1 MKNLLFLL
9 FFSLSCCLYAQE
21 YWSQVEHHSLTS
33 FQQNNLV
40 QEISLNQET
49 FEIALEKEGELSA
62 KKRPLLLYFPN
73 EENALEAF
81 SLSAVSIFSSE
92 VAKQYPKIKA
102 YRGNSST
109 RPGVSIRITITPQ
122 GISGTMRTPSGMLF
136 LQPQKEGQG
145 KHIYYQRKDALDQT
159 ERLPFCTTDLE
170 KIAPKSEKSSTS
182 QKTGF
187 TTPGALKTYR
197 FAVAGTAEYTSFWGD
212 NDDTNGTNQED
223 ALAAVANTINRMN
236 EVLGVDLGVRL
247 ELVTTASLLYTDTT
261 TDPFT
266 GNFNDEIQQTLTV
279 EVGEANYDIGHLF
292 HRGSANG
299 DAGSVGN
306 VCQNGQKGSAFS
318 SHPFT
323 ATNGSGGN
331 FLSDYYD
338 IDYVIHEVGHQFGAL
353 HTFAYNTEGY
363 GVNSEPGSGST
374 IMSYAGIVSGQNMQ
388 RHSDPYFHYHSI
400 QNIKDYL
407 AGYSCQTTLATTNHI
422 PQVEAGQDYTI
433 PKGTAYSL
441 TAVAT
446 DTDSLTYCWEQLDS
460 GVVRSGDFGPNL
472 LSGSTN
478 RSLLPTT
485 STTRIIP
492 RMTSVLAG
500 NLTETNPT
508 LGSGWETVSSVER
521 NLQWGITVRDRDQAN
536 PSGVGFSAQD
546 SMTIKVDGEAGPF
559 FVNSQDQSS
568 IQWLS
573 GSNERI
579 VWDVANTN
587 QAPINTTSV
596 SIYLS
601 LDGGTTFPFLLANSI
616 PNNGLAFIIVPGNI
630 STTQARI
637 KIQADNNIYFAVNSS
652 NFSIQERPF
661 ALPFTLPEKIVCGQA
676 FVRFN
681 FSLQQYDGASG
692 PVSLSVSGLPT
703 GVTASLNPAVL
714 TASESSGTLVLD
726 TDGTSTGTYSFT
738 LVGIRGATVIQ
749 QSFTT
754 KLYAA
759 TIPSPILQFP
769 SDSAVNQPT
778 NLQLSW
784 AENNEASQYRFQLST
799 SADFS
804 SFVANVLVNTN
815 SYNISQL
822 TAESS
827 YYWRVSTLNECG
839 ESNFSTAFQFETDTT
854 SCATFTSIDVPRNIQ
869 DSTATTPG
877 LTEVNI
883 LVPDDL
889 PILDIDVKVEIA
901 HTYDGDLTL
910 SLIHPDGREIIL
922 VQNQGG
928 SGNNFDNTIFD
939 AEATTPIQS
948 GSPPFSGTYLPQGD
962 LASLYNSS
970 AQGNW
975 RFKVVDN
982 ATQDT
987 GIIESVE
994 LILCLSGQLQPN
1006 DDNDLYPNNV
1016 DNCPLVTNP
1025 DQSDTDG
1032 DGEGDLCDID
1042 AQRNFSIF
1050 KTDETCVS
1058 QNNGSISINAIAQF
1072 SYQVNL
1078 RGPNGLNQDFIMTNQ
1093 GLVINNLQSGDY
1105 LLRFRSIQV
1114 PDFEQ
1119 YFATTIT
1126 QPLPLSVSAK
1136 VNTAKENVI
1145 LDLAGSERYIIRF
1158 NEIEFETIGVNQKE
1172 LPLQKGLNFIEVRT
1186 DLSCQGTHKEMIY
1199 LDTPSTLYPNP
1210 VQDNITVLVGGDS
1223 SLVQLTIYDIQ
1234 GNQRYFEETQLNELN
1249 RSIEVAALDYP
1260 PGNYIVKLV
1269 TAENVETL
1277 KFIKQ

>member
-1 MKNLLFLL
+1 LKNLLFLI
-9 FFSLSCCLYAQE
+9 FFSLSYCLCGQE
-21 YWSQVEHHSLTS
+21 YWGQVEQHSLTS

-81 SLSAVSIFSSE
+81 SLSTVSLFSLE
-92 VAKQYPKIKA
+92 VAKQYPQIKA
-102 YRGNSST
+102 YRGNSTT
-109 RPGVSIRITITPQ
+109 RPGVSIRITISPQ

-145 KHIYYQRKDALDQT
+145 KHVYYQRKDALDQT
-159 ERLPFCTTDLE
+159 ESLPFCTTDLE
-170 KIAPKSEKSSTS
+170 KIAPNAEKSSTN
-182 QKTGF
+182 QKSEFIKSGT
-187 TTPGALKTYR
+187 LKTYR
-197 FAVAGTAEYTSFWGD
+197 FAVAGTAEYTAFWGD

-223 ALAAVANTINRMN
+223 ALAALANTVNRMN
-236 EVLGVDLGVRL
+236 EVLEVDLGLRL

-266 GNFNDEIQQTLTV
+266 GNFNDEIQETLTA
-279 EVGEANYDIGHLF
+279 EVGEVNYDIGHLF

-331 FLSDYYD
+331 FLSDYFD

-353 HTFAYNTEGY
+353 HTFAHNTEGF
-363 GVNSEPGSGST
+363 GFNSEPGSGST

-407 AGYSCQTTLATTNHI
+407 ARYACQTTLATSNQI
-422 PQVEAGQDYTI
+422 PQVEAGQNYTI
-433 PKGTAYSL
+433 PKGTAYTL

-460 GVVRSGDFGPNL
+460 GVVSSGNFGPNL
-472 LSGSTN
+472 LSGSNN
-478 RSLLPTT
+478 RSLLPST
-485 STTRIIP
+485 SPTRTIP
-492 RMTSVLAG
+492 RITSVLAG
-500 NLTETNPT
+500 NLIEINPT
-508 LGSGWETVSSVER
+508 LGSVWETVSLVER
-521 NLQWGITVRDRDQAN
+521 DLRWGITVRDRDQAN
-536 PSGVGFSAQD
+536 PSGLGFSVQD
-546 SMTIKVDGEAGPF
+546 EMTIMVEGDAGPF
-559 FVNSQDQSS
+559 IVRSQDQSS
-568 IQWLS
+568 VLWLS
-573 GSNERI
+573 GANERI

-587 QAPINTTSV
+587 QAPVNTSSV

-601 LDGGTTFPFLLANSI
+601 LDGGATFPIILANSV
-616 PNNGLAFIIVPGNI
+616 PNNGSSFIIVPGNI
-630 STTQARI
+630 NSTQARI
-637 KIQADNNIYFAVNSS
+637 KVQADNNIYFAVNGT

-661 ALPFTLPEKIVCGQA
+661 ALPLTIPEMVVCGQA
-676 FVRFN
+676 YVTYN

-692 PVSLSVSGLPT
+692 TVSLRVSDLPT
-703 GVTASLNPAVL
+703 GVTASLNPRVL
-714 TASESSGTLVLD
+714 TTSGSSGTLVLD

-738 LVGIRGATVIQ
+738 LTGTRGATVIQ
-749 QSFTT
+749 QSFTA
-754 KLYAA
+754 KLYAE

-769 SDSAVNQPT
+769 LDRAENQLT
-778 NLQLSW
+778 NLQFSW
-784 AENNEASQYRFQLST
+784 AENSEATQYRLQLST

-827 YYWRVSTLNECG
+827 YYWRVRTLNECG

-939 AEATTPIQS
+939 AEATTHIQS
-948 GSPPFSGTYLPQGD
+948 GNPPFSGTYLPQGD

-982 ATQDT
+982 AIQDT

-994 LILCLSGQLQPN
+994 LILCLSGQLQLN

-1058 QNNGSISINAIAQF
+1058 QNNGTITINAIAQF
-1072 SYQVNL
+1072 SYEVNL
-1078 RGPNGLNQDFIMTNQ
+1078 RGPNSFNQDYNMTNQ
-1093 GLVINNLQSGDY
+1093 SLLINNLQSGDY
-1105 LLRFRSIQV
+1105 LLRFRSAQV
-1114 PDFEQ
+1114 SGFEQ

-1136 VNTAKENVI
+1136 VNTAKENVTI
-1145 LDLAGSERYIIRF
+1145 DLAGSERYIIRF
-1158 NEIEFETIGVNQKE
+1158 NEIEFETNGVNQKE

-1186 DLSCQGTHKEMIY
+1186 DLSCQGTYKEMIY
-1199 LDTPSTLYPNP
+1199 FDTPSTLYPNP
-1210 VQDNITVLVGGDS
+1210 VQDNLTVLIGGDTH
-1223 SLVQLTIYDIQ
+1223 LVRLSIFDIQ
-1234 GNQRYFEETQLNELN
+1234 GNQRYYEEVQLDELH
-1249 RSIEVAALDYP
+1249 RSIEIAVANYP
-1260 PGNYIVKLV
+1260 PGSYIVKLV

>member
-1 MKNLLFLL
+1 MKNLFILL
-9 FFSLSCCLYAQE
+9 FFSLSCCLYSQE
-21 YWSQVEHHSLTS
+21 YWGQVEHHSLTS

-40 QEISLNQET
+40 QEISLNKET

-81 SLSAVSIFSSE
+81 SLSAVSLFSSE
-92 VAKQYPKIKA
+92 VAKQYPQIKA
-102 YRGNSST
+102 YRGKSTT
-109 RPGVSIRITITPQ
+109 RPEVSIRITVSPQ

-145 KHIYYQRKDALDQT
+145 KHIYYQRKDALEQT

-170 KIAPKSEKSSTS
+170 KIAPKAEKSPTS
-182 QKTGF
+182 QKTAF

-197 FAVAGTAEYTSFWGD
+197 FAVAGTAEYTAFWGD

-223 ALAAVANTINRMN
+223 ALAAVANTVNRMN
-236 EVLGVDLGVRL
+236 EVLEVDLGVRL

-266 GNFNDEIQQTLTV
+266 GNFNDEIQETLTA

-318 SHPFT
+318 AHPFT

-331 FLSDYYD
+331 FLSDYFD

-353 HTFAYNTEGY
+353 HTFAHNTEGF
-363 GVNSEPGSGST
+363 GFNSEPGSGST

-388 RHSDPYFHYHSI
+388 RHSDPYFHYHNI

-407 AGYSCQTTLATTNHI
+407 AGYSCQTTLATTNQI

-460 GVVRSGDFGPNL
+460 GVVRSEDFGPNL

-485 STTRIIP
+485 SPTRTIP

-500 NLTETNPT
+500 NLTEINPT
-508 LGSGWETVSSVER
+508 LGSGWETISLVER
-521 NLQWGITVRDRDQAN
+521 DLRWGITVRDRDQAN

-546 SMTIKVDGEAGPF
+546 EMTIRVEGDAGPF
-559 FVNSQDQSS
+559 VVRSQDQSS
-568 IQWLS
+568 VQWLS
-573 GSNERI
+573 GANERI

-587 QAPINTTSV
+587 QAPVNTSSV

-601 LDGGTTFPFLLANSI
+601 LDGGATFPTVLANSV
-616 PNNGLAFIIVPGNI
+616 PNNGSAFIIVPGNI
-630 STTQARI
+630 NSTQARI
-637 KIQADNNIYFAVNSS
+637 KVQADNNIYFAVNRT
-652 NFSIQERPF
+652 NFSIQERLF
-661 ALPFTLPEKIVCGQA
+661 ALPLTVPEKTVCGQA
-676 FVRFN
+676 SVTYN

-714 TASESSGTLVLD
+714 TTSGLSGTLVLD

-738 LVGIRGATVIQ
+738 LVGTRGATVIQ
-749 QSFTT
+749 QSLST

-769 SDSAVNQPT
+769 SDRAVNQPT

-784 AENNEASQYRFQLST
+784 AENNEATQYRFQLST

-804 SFVANVLVNTN
+804 SFVTNDLVNTIF
-815 SYNISQL
+815 YNISQL
-822 TAESS
+822 ASEST

-839 ESNFSTAFQFETDTT
+839 ESDFSTAFQFETNTT
-854 SCATFTSIDVPRNIQ
+854 SCATFTSNDVPRNIQ
-869 DSTATTPG
+869 DATASTPG

-901 HTYDGDLTL
+901 HTYDQDLTL
-910 SLIHPDGREIIL
+910 SIIHPDGREIIL

-928 SGNNFDNTIFD
+928 SGNNFNNTIFD
-939 AEATTPIQS
+939 AEATNPIQS
-948 GSPPFSGTYLPQGD
+948 GSPPFTGTYLPLGD
-962 LASLYNSS
+962 LTSLYNSS
-970 AQGNW
+970 AQGIW
-975 RFKVVDN
+975 RLKVVDN
-982 ATQDT
+982 AAQDT
-987 GIIESVE
+987 GIIENVE
-994 LILCLSGQLQPN
+994 LVMCLSGQLQPN
-1006 DDNDLYPNNV
+1006 DDNDIYPNNV
-1016 DNCPLVTNP
+1016 DNCPFVTNP
-1025 DQSDTDG
+1025 NQTDTDE

-1058 QNNGSISINAIAQF
+1058 QNNGSIVINATAQF
-1072 SYQVNL
+1072 SYEVNL
-1078 RGPNGLNQDFIMTNQ
+1078 RGPNGFNQDYIMNNQ
-1093 GLVINNLQSGDY
+1093 SLVINNLQSGDY
-1105 LLRFRSIQV
+1105 LLRFSSLQV

-1136 VNTAKENVI
+1136 VNTAKENVT
-1145 LDLAGSERYIIRF
+1145 LDLAGSERYIIRL
-1158 NEIEFETIGVNQKE
+1158 NEIEFETNGINQKE

-1186 DLSCQGTHKEMIY
+1186 DLSCQGSHKEMIY

-1210 VQDNITVLVGGDS
+1210 VQDNLTVLIGGDG
-1223 SLVQLTIYDIQ
+1223 SLVELSIYDIQ
-1234 GNQRYFEETQLNELN
+1234 GNQLYFEEAQLDELH
-1249 RSIEVAALDYP
+1249 RSIEVAVANYP
-1260 PGNYIVKLV
+1260 AGNYIVKLV

>member
-1 MKNLLFLL
+1 M
-9 FFSLSCCLYAQE
+9 
-21 YWSQVEHHSLTS
+21 H
-33 FQQNNLV
+33 
-40 QEISLNQET
+40 EITLNRAT

-62 KKRPLLLYFPN
+62 KKQPLLLYFPN
-73 EENALEAF
+73 EENALEPF
-81 SLSAVSIFSSE
+81 SLSSVSLFSSE
-92 VAKQYPKIKA
+92 AAKQYPQIKA
-102 YRGNSST
+102 YRGISTT
-109 RPGVSIRITITPQ
+109 RPGVSIRITISPQ

-136 LQPQKEGQG
+136 LQPKKEDQG

-159 ERLPFCTTDLE
+159 DVLPFCTTDLE
-170 KIAPKSEKSSTS
+170 KITPKRENSSTS
-182 QKTGF
+182 QKATSK
-187 TTPGALKTYR
+187 TTGALKTYR
-197 FAVAGTAEYTSFWGD
+197 FAVAGTAEYTAFWGD

-223 ALAAVANTINRMN
+223 ALAAVANTVNRMN
-236 EVLGVDLGVRL
+236 EVLEVDLGVRL

-266 GNFNDEIQQTLTV
+266 GNFNDEIQETLTA

-331 FLSDYYD
+331 FLSDYFD

-353 HTFAYNTEGY
+353 HTFAHNTEGY
-363 GVNSEPGSGST
+363 DVNSEPGSGST
-374 IMSYAGIVSGQNMQ
+374 IMSYAGIVNGQDMQ

-407 AGYSCQTTLATTNHI
+407 AGYSCQSTLATTNQI
-422 PQVEAGQDYTI
+422 PQVEAGQNYTI
-433 PKGTAYSL
+433 PKGTAYTL

-460 GVVRSGDFGPNL
+460 GVVRSEDFGPNL
-472 LSGSTN
+472 LTGSTN

-485 STTRIIP
+485 SSKRTIP
-492 RMTSVLAG
+492 RMMSVLAG

-508 LGSGWETVSSVER
+508 IGSGWETVSLVER
-521 NLQWGITVRDRDQAN
+521 DLRWGITVRDRDQGN

-546 SMTIKVDGEAGPF
+546 SMTITVEGDAGPF
-559 FVNSQDQSS
+559 VVRSQDQSS
-568 IQWLS
+568 VQWLS

-596 SIYLS
+596 SVYLS
-601 LDGGTTFPFLLANSI
+601 LDGGATFPHLLANSI
-616 PNNGLAFIIVPGNI
+616 PNNGSAFIVVPGNT

-637 KIQADNNIYFAVNSS
+637 KIQADNNIYFAINST
-652 NFSIQERPF
+652 NFSIQDRPF
-661 ALPFTLPEKIVCGQA
+661 ALPFTVPEKIVCGQA
-676 FVRFN
+676 SVTYN

-692 PVSLSVSGLPT
+692 PVSISVSGLPS
-703 GVTASLNPAVL
+703 GVTASLNPTVL
-714 TASESSGTLVLD
+714 STSGSSGTLVLD

-738 LVGIRGATVIQ
+738 LVGTRGATEIQ
-749 QSFTT
+749 QVFTT
-754 KLYAA
+754 KLYPT

-769 SDSAVNQPT
+769 DDRAENQPT
-778 NLQLSW
+778 NLQFSW
-784 AENNEASQYRFQLST
+784 AENNEATQYRFQLST

-804 SFVANVLVNTN
+804 SFVENVLVDTA
-815 SYNISQL
+815 SYNINQL
-822 TAESS
+822 TAEST

-839 ESNFSTAFQFETDTT
+839 ESDFSTSFQFETDTT
-854 SCATFTSIDVPRNIQ
+854 SCATFTSNDVPRNIQ
-869 DSTATTPG
+869 DSTVTSPG
-877 LTEVNI
+877 VTQVNI
-883 LVPDDL
+883 LVSDDL
-889 PILDIDVKVEIA
+889 PILDLDVKVSIA
-901 HTYDGDLTL
+901 HTYDQDLTL
-910 SLIHPDGREIIL
+910 SIIHPDGREIIL

-939 AEATTPIQS
+939 AEATNPIQS

-994 LILCLSGQLQPN
+994 LIMCLSGQLQPN

-1016 DNCPLVTNP
+1016 DNCPYVTNP
-1025 DQSDTDG
+1025 DQIDTDG

-1078 RGPNGLNQDFIMTNQ
+1078 TGPNGFNQDFIMTNQ

-1105 LLRFRSIQV
+1105 LLRFSSVQV
-1114 PDFEQ
+1114 PDFVQ

-1136 VNTAKENVI
+1136 INTAKENVT
-1145 LDLAGSERYIIRF
+1145 LNLAGSERYIIRL
-1158 NEIEFETIGVNQKE
+1158 NEIEFETTGVNQKE
-1172 LPLQKGLNFIEVRT
+1172 LPLQKGLNVIEVRT

-1210 VQDNITVLVGGDS
+1210 VQDKLTVLVGGDS
-1223 SLVQLTIYDIQ
+1223 AIVDLTIYDIQ
-1234 GNQRYFEETQLNELN
+1234 GNQRYFEEVQLNELH
-1249 RSIEVAALDYP
+1249 RSIEIAVADYP

-1269 TAENVETL
+1269 TVENVETL

>member
-1 MKNLLFLL
+1 MVHEITLD
-9 FFSLSCCLYAQE
+9 QE
-21 YWSQVEHHSLTS
+21 V
-33 FQQNNLV
+33 
-40 QEISLNQET
+40 
-49 FEIALEKEGELSA
+49 FEMALDKEDELSA
-62 KKRPLLLYFPN
+62 KKLPLLLHFPN
-73 EENALEAF
+73 EENVLEAF
-81 SLSAVSIFSSE
+81 SLTAVSLFSSE
-92 VAKQYPKIKA
+92 VAQQYPNIRA
-102 YRGNSST
+102 YRGKSKT
-109 RPGVSIRITITPQ
+109 RPEVSIRVTISPQ

-136 LQPQKEGQG
+136 LQPQKEGEG
-145 KHIYYQRKDALDQT
+145 KHIYYQRKDGLDPI
-159 ERLPFCTTDLE
+159 ERLPFCTTDFE
-170 KIAPKSEKSSTS
+170 KNIPKVENGFSTQKSPSV
-182 QKTGF
+182 
-187 TTPGALKTYR
+187 TPGALKTYR
-197 FAVAGTAEYTSFWGD
+197 FAVAGTAEYTAFWGD

-223 ALAAVANTINRMN
+223 ALAAVANTVNRMN
-236 EVLGVDLGVRL
+236 EVFEVDLGVRL

-266 GNFNDEIQQTLTV
+266 GNFNDEIQQTLTA

-318 SHPFT
+318 AHPFT
-323 ATNGSGGN
+323 ATNGSTGN
-331 FLSDYYD
+331 FLSDYFD

-353 HTFAYNTEGY
+353 HTFSHSTEPF

-407 AGYSCQTTLATTNHI
+407 ARYACQTTSATTNQI

-433 PKGTAYSL
+433 PKGTAYTL

-460 GVVRSGDFGPNL
+460 GRVRSGDFGPNL
-472 LSGSTN
+472 LIGSTN

-485 STTRIIP
+485 SPTRTIP

-508 LGSGWETVSSVER
+508 LGSGWETVSLVAR
-521 NLQWGITVRDRDQAN
+521 NLQWGITVRDRDQAS

-546 SMTIKVDGEAGPF
+546 SMTITVEGEAGPF
-559 FVNSQDQSS
+559 VVRSQDQSS
-568 IQWLS
+568 VQWLS
-573 GSNERI
+573 GANERI
-579 VWDVANTN
+579 VWDVANTD
-587 QAPINTTSV
+587 QTPINTASV

-601 LDGGTTFPFLLANSI
+601 LDGGATFPIILANSV
-616 PNNGLAFIIVPGNI
+616 PNNGAAFIIVPGNI
-630 STTQARI
+630 NSSQARI
-637 KIQADNNIYFAVNSS
+637 KVQADNNIYFAVNST

-661 ALPFTLPEKIVCGQA
+661 ALPLTIPEKIVCGQA
-676 FVRFN
+676 SVTFN
-681 FSLQQYDGASG
+681 FSLQEYDGVSG
-692 PVSLSVSGLPT
+692 PVNLSVSGLPT

-714 TASESSGTLVLD
+714 STSGSSGTLILD
-726 TDGTSTGTYSFT
+726 TEGTSTGTYSFT
-738 LVGIRGATVIQ
+738 IVGTRGATVIQ
-749 QSFTT
+749 QAFTAN
-754 KLYAA
+754 LYAA
-759 TIPSPILQFP
+759 IIPSPILQFP
-769 SDSAVNQPT
+769 VNNAINQPT

-784 AENNEASQYRFQLST
+784 AEDNQATQYRLQVST
-799 SADFS
+799 TEDFS
-804 SFVANVLVNTN
+804 SIVTNDLVNTTF
-815 SYNISQL
+815 YNISQL
-822 TAESS
+822 TSEST
-827 YYWRVSTLNECG
+827 YYWRVKTLNDCG
-839 ESNFSTAFQFETDTT
+839 ESDYSTAFQFQTDRT
-854 SCATFTSIDVPRNIQ
+854 SCATFTSNDVPRNIQ
-869 DSTATTPG
+869 DATASTPG

-883 LVPDDL
+883 LVADDL
-889 PILDIDVKVEIA
+889 PILDLDVKVRIT
-901 HTYDGDLTL
+901 HSYDGDLTL

-922 VQNQGG
+922 AQNQGG
-928 SGNNFDNTIFD
+928 SGNNFNDTIFD
-939 AEATTPIQS
+939 AEELDPIQS
-948 GSPPFSGTYLPQGD
+948 GSPPFRDTYRPQGD

-994 LILCLSGQLQPN
+994 LIMCLSGQLQLN

-1016 DNCPLVTNP
+1016 DNCPYVTNP

-1078 RGPNGLNQDFIMTNQ
+1078 EGPNGFNQDYIMTNQ
-1093 GLVINNLQSGDY
+1093 SLFIDDLQSGDY
-1105 LLRFRSIQV
+1105 LLRFRSAQV

-1136 VNTAKENVI
+1136 VNTVKEKVI
-1145 LDLAGSERYIIRF
+1145 LDLAGSDRYIIRF
-1158 NEIEFETIGVNQKE
+1158 NEIEFETTGVNQKE
-1172 LPLQKGLNFIEVRT
+1172 LPLQKGLNVIEVRT
-1186 DLSCQGTHKEMIY
+1186 NLSCQGTHKEMIY
-1199 LDTPSTLYPNP
+1199 LDSPSALYPNP
-1210 VQDNITVLVGGDS
+1210 VQNKLNVLVGGDS
-1223 SLVQLTIYDIQ
+1223 SLVQLSIYDIQ
-1234 GNQRYFEETQLNELN
+1234 GNQRYFEEVQLDDLH
-1249 RSIEVAALDYP
+1249 RSIELEVADYSA
-1260 PGNYIVKLV
+1260 GNYIVKLV
-1269 TAENVETL
+1269 TRENVETL

>member
-1 MKNLLFLL
+1 M
-9 FFSLSCCLYAQE
+9 
-21 YWSQVEHHSLTS
+21 H
-33 FQQNNLV
+33 
-40 QEISLNQET
+40 EITLNRAT

-62 KKRPLLLYFPN
+62 KKQPLLLYFPN
-73 EENALEAF
+73 EENALEPF
-81 SLSAVSIFSSE
+81 SLSSVSLFSSE
-92 VAKQYPKIKA
+92 AAKQYPQIKA
-102 YRGNSST
+102 YRGISTT
-109 RPGVSIRITITPQ
+109 RPGVSIRITISPQ

-136 LQPQKEGQG
+136 LQPKKEDQG

-159 ERLPFCTTDLE
+159 DVLPFCTTDLE
-170 KIAPKSEKSSTS
+170 KITPKRENSSTS
-182 QKTGF
+182 QKATSK
-187 TTPGALKTYR
+187 TTGALKTYR
-197 FAVAGTAEYTSFWGD
+197 FAVAGTAEYTAFWGD

-223 ALAAVANTINRMN
+223 ALAAVANTVNRMN
-236 EVLGVDLGVRL
+236 EVLEVDLGVRL

-266 GNFNDEIQQTLTV
+266 GNFNDEIQETLTA

-331 FLSDYYD
+331 FLSDYFD

-353 HTFAYNTEGY
+353 HTFAHNTEGY
-363 GVNSEPGSGST
+363 DVNSEPGSGST
-374 IMSYAGIVSGQNMQ
+374 IMSYAGIVNGQDMQ

-407 AGYSCQTTLATTNHI
+407 AGYSCQSTLATTNQI
-422 PQVEAGQDYTI
+422 PQVEAGQNYTI
-433 PKGTAYSL
+433 PKGTAYTL

-460 GVVRSGDFGPNL
+460 GVVRSEDFGPNL
-472 LSGSTN
+472 LTGSTN

-485 STTRIIP
+485 SSKRTIP
-492 RMTSVLAG
+492 RMMSVLAG

-508 LGSGWETVSSVER
+508 IGSGWETVSLVER
-521 NLQWGITVRDRDQAN
+521 DLRWGITVRDRDQAN

-546 SMTIKVDGEAGPF
+546 SMTITVEGDAGPF
-559 FVNSQDQSS
+559 VVRSQDQSS
-568 IQWLS
+568 VQWLS

-596 SIYLS
+596 SVYLS
-601 LDGGTTFPFLLANSI
+601 LDGGATFPHLLANSI
-616 PNNGLAFIIVPGNI
+616 PNNGSAFIVVPGNT

-637 KIQADNNIYFAVNSS
+637 KIQADNNIYFAINST
-652 NFSIQERPF
+652 NFSIQDRPF
-661 ALPFTLPEKIVCGQA
+661 ALPFTVPEKIVCGQA
-676 FVRFN
+676 SVTYN

-692 PVSLSVSGLPT
+692 PVSISVSGLPS
-703 GVTASLNPAVL
+703 GVTASLNPTVL
-714 TASESSGTLVLD
+714 STSGSSGTLVLD

-738 LVGIRGATVIQ
+738 LVGTRGATEIQ
-749 QSFTT
+749 QVFTT
-754 KLYAA
+754 KLYPT

-769 SDSAVNQPT
+769 DDRAENQPT
-778 NLQLSW
+778 NLQFSW
-784 AENNEASQYRFQLST
+784 AENNEATQYRFQLST

-804 SFVANVLVNTN
+804 SFVENVLVDTA
-815 SYNISQL
+815 SYNINQL
-822 TAESS
+822 TAEST

-839 ESNFSTAFQFETDTT
+839 ESDFSTSFQFETDTT
-854 SCATFTSIDVPRNIQ
+854 SCATFTSNDVPRNIQ
-869 DSTATTPG
+869 DSTVTSPG
-877 LTEVNI
+877 VTQVNI
-883 LVPDDL
+883 LVSDDL
-889 PILDIDVKVEIA
+889 PILDLDVKVSIA
-901 HTYDGDLTL
+901 HTYDQDLTL
-910 SLIHPDGREIIL
+910 SIIHPDGREIIL

-939 AEATTPIQS
+939 AEATNPIQS

-987 GIIESVE
+987 GIIESLE
-994 LILCLSGQLQPN
+994 LIMCLSGQLQPN

-1016 DNCPLVTNP
+1016 DNCPYVTNP
-1025 DQSDTDG
+1025 DQIDTDG

-1078 RGPNGLNQDFIMTNQ
+1078 TGPNGFNQDFIMTNQ

-1105 LLRFRSIQV
+1105 LLRFSSVQV
-1114 PDFEQ
+1114 PDFVQ

-1136 VNTAKENVI
+1136 INTAKENVT
-1145 LDLAGSERYIIRF
+1145 LNLAGSERYIIRL
-1158 NEIEFETIGVNQKE
+1158 NEIEFETTGVNQKE
-1172 LPLQKGLNFIEVRT
+1172 LPLQKGLNVIEVRT
-1186 DLSCQGTHKEMIY
+1186 DLSCQGTYKEMIY

-1210 VQDNITVLVGGDS
+1210 VQDKLTVLVGGDS
-1223 SLVQLTIYDIQ
+1223 AIVDLTIYDIQ
-1234 GNQRYFEETQLNELN
+1234 GNQRYFEEVQLNELY
-1249 RSIEVAALDYP
+1249 RSIEIAVADYP

-1269 TAENVETL
+1269 TVENVETL

>member
-1 MKNLLFLL
+1 M
-9 FFSLSCCLYAQE
+9 
-21 YWSQVEHHSLTS
+21 H
-33 FQQNNLV
+33 
-40 QEISLNQET
+40 EITLNRAT

-62 KKRPLLLYFPN
+62 KKQPLLLYFPN
-73 EENALEAF
+73 EENALEPF
-81 SLSAVSIFSSE
+81 SLSSVSLFSSE
-92 VAKQYPKIKA
+92 AAKQYPQIKA
-102 YRGNSST
+102 YRGISTT
-109 RPGVSIRITITPQ
+109 RPGVSIRITISPQ

-136 LQPQKEGQG
+136 LQPKKEDQG

-159 ERLPFCTTDLE
+159 DVLPFCTTDLE
-170 KIAPKSEKSSTS
+170 KITPKRENSSTS
-182 QKTGF
+182 QKATSK
-187 TTPGALKTYR
+187 TTGALKTYR
-197 FAVAGTAEYTSFWGD
+197 FAVAGTAEYTAFWGD

-223 ALAAVANTINRMN
+223 ALAAVANTVNRMN
-236 EVLGVDLGVRL
+236 EVLEVDLGVRL

-266 GNFNDEIQQTLTV
+266 GNFNDEIQETLTA

-331 FLSDYYD
+331 FLSDYFD

-353 HTFAYNTEGY
+353 HTFAHNTEGY
-363 GVNSEPGSGST
+363 DVNSEPGSGST
-374 IMSYAGIVSGQNMQ
+374 IMSYAGIVNGQDMQ

-407 AGYSCQTTLATTNHI
+407 AGYSCQSTLATTNQI
-422 PQVEAGQDYTI
+422 PQVEAGQNYTI
-433 PKGTAYSL
+433 PKGTAYTL

-460 GVVRSGDFGPNL
+460 GVVRSEDFGPNL
-472 LSGSTN
+472 LTGSTN

-485 STTRIIP
+485 SSKRTIP
-492 RMTSVLAG
+492 RMMSVLAG

-508 LGSGWETVSSVER
+508 IGSGWETVSLVER
-521 NLQWGITVRDRDQAN
+521 DLRWGITVRDRDQGN

-546 SMTIKVDGEAGPF
+546 SMTITVEGDAGPF
-559 FVNSQDQSS
+559 VVRSQDQSS
-568 IQWLS
+568 VQWLS

-596 SIYLS
+596 SVYLS
-601 LDGGTTFPFLLANSI
+601 LDGGATFPHLLANSI
-616 PNNGLAFIIVPGNI
+616 PNNGSAFIVVPGNT

-637 KIQADNNIYFAVNSS
+637 KIQADNNIYFAINST
-652 NFSIQERPF
+652 NFSIQDRPF
-661 ALPFTLPEKIVCGQA
+661 ALPFTVPEKIVCGQA
-676 FVRFN
+676 SVTYN

-692 PVSLSVSGLPT
+692 PVSISVSGLPS
-703 GVTASLNPAVL
+703 GVTASLNPTVL
-714 TASESSGTLVLD
+714 STSGSSGTLVLD

-738 LVGIRGATVIQ
+738 LVGTRGATEIQ
-749 QSFTT
+749 QVFTT
-754 KLYAA
+754 KLYPT

-769 SDSAVNQPT
+769 DDRAENQPT
-778 NLQLSW
+778 NLQFSW
-784 AENNEASQYRFQLST
+784 AENNEATQYRFQLST

-804 SFVANVLVNTN
+804 SFVENVLVDTA
-815 SYNISQL
+815 SYNINQL
-822 TAESS
+822 TAEST

-839 ESNFSTAFQFETDTT
+839 ESDFSTSFQFETDTT
-854 SCATFTSIDVPRNIQ
+854 SCATFTSNDVPRNIQ
-869 DSTATTPG
+869 DSTVTSPG
-877 LTEVNI
+877 VTQVNI
-883 LVPDDL
+883 LVSDDL
-889 PILDIDVKVEIA
+889 PILDLDVKVSIA
-901 HTYDGDLTL
+901 HTYDQDLTL
-910 SLIHPDGREIIL
+910 SIIHPDGREIIL

-939 AEATTPIQS
+939 AEATNPIQS

-987 GIIESVE
+987 GIIESLE
-994 LILCLSGQLQPN
+994 LIMCLSGQLQPN

-1016 DNCPLVTNP
+1016 DNCPYVTNP
-1025 DQSDTDG
+1025 DQIDTDG

-1078 RGPNGLNQDFIMTNQ
+1078 TGPNGFNQDFIMTNQ

-1105 LLRFRSIQV
+1105 LLRFSSVQV

-1136 VNTAKENVI
+1136 INTAKENVT
-1145 LDLAGSERYIIRF
+1145 LNLAGSERYIIRL
-1158 NEIEFETIGVNQKE
+1158 NEIEFETTGVNQKE
-1172 LPLQKGLNFIEVRT
+1172 LPLQKGLNVIEVRT

-1210 VQDNITVLVGGDS
+1210 VQDKLTVLVGGDS
-1223 SLVQLTIYDIQ
+1223 AIVDLTIYDIQ
-1234 GNQRYFEETQLNELN
+1234 GNQRYFEEVQLNELH
-1249 RSIEVAALDYP
+1249 RSIEIAVADYP

-1269 TAENVETL
+1269 TVENVETL